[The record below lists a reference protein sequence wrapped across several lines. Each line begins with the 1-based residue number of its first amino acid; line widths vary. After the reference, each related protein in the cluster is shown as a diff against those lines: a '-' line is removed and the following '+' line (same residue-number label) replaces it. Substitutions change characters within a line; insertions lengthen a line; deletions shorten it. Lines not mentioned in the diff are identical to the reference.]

1 MSRRPLLRSFRRLLA
16 RSLDHGAPV
25 WPVEHVRNVGHAR
38 RRTLYPRK
46 LPLQPAE
53 TERAFAQISAWP
65 EYAPTPLR
73 TADALAQRLG
83 IGALFLK
90 DETNRLGVGSFKAL
104 GGAYA
109 AEQLPS
115 PAATVTASAGNHGI
129 GLAWGS
135 KRLNLPCHVF
145 LGEHVADTQATRI
158 RAHGAVVHRVDGG
171 YEASLQAA
179 RDAAAREGW
188 SLVQDVDSEGYEQ
201 VPRDIYAGYTVLARE
216 MTEAMEAPP
225 THVIVNAGVGGLA
238 SAVCA
243 HLWAR
248 YAERRPRFVVAEPSA
263 AACLLASARAGECV
277 AVSAEPTTVQ
287 TGLDCRE
294 PAALA
299 WQVLASGAD
308 DFVSVPDDVVA
319 PCVRLLGG
327 LDPSIAAGDSAVAG
341 LGVLVA
347 AAAQPALAKALD
359 LGPAARV
366 AVIVCEGAIE
376 DR

>member
-1 MSRRPLLRSFRRLLA
+1 M
-16 RSLDHGAPV
+16 

-38 RRTLYPRK
+38 KRTLLPNK
-46 LPLQPAE
+46 FPLQPAE

-73 TADALAQRLG
+73 NADALAQQLG
-83 IGALFLK
+83 LGALFLK

-109 AEQLPS
+109 AEELQQRGHGDGLSGQPA
-115 PAATVTASAGNHGI
+115 PVAATVTASAGNHGI
-129 GLAWGS
+129 GVAWGS
-135 KRLNLPCHVF
+135 KRLNLPCNVF
-145 LGEHVADTQATRI
+145 LGAHVAERQAERI

-277 AVSAEPTTVQ
+277 AVSSEPTTVQ

-294 PAALA
+294 PAAIA

>member
-1 MSRRPLLRSFRRLLA
+1 MKTRAHPKIIFRGRPSGTTLQGSLRLRGEARDITIDLREDGDQIRGEVEIQPSRW
-16 RSLDHGAPV
+16 G
-25 WPVEHVRNVGHAR
+25 
-38 RRTLYPRK
+38 
-46 LPLQPAE
+46 
-53 TERAFAQISAWP
+53 ISP
-65 EYAPTPLR
+65 
-73 TADALAQRLG
+73 
-83 IGALFLK
+83 
-90 DETNRLGVGSFKAL
+90 FKAL

-109 AEQLPS
+109 AEELQQRGHV
-115 PAATVTASAGNHGI
+115 AATVTASAGNHGV

-135 KRLNLPCHVF
+135 KRLNLPCNVF
-145 LGEHVADTQATRI
+145 LGAHVAERQAERI
-158 RAHGAVVHRVDGG
+158 RAHGAVVHRVEGG
-171 YEASLQAA
+171 YETSLAAA
-179 RDAAAREGW
+179 RDAADREGW

-277 AVSAEPTTVQ
+277 AVSSEPTTVQ

-294 PAALA
+294 PAAIA

-308 DFVSVPDDVVA
+308 DFVSVPDDVIA

-327 LDPSIAAGDSAVAG
+327 LDPPIAAGDSAVAG